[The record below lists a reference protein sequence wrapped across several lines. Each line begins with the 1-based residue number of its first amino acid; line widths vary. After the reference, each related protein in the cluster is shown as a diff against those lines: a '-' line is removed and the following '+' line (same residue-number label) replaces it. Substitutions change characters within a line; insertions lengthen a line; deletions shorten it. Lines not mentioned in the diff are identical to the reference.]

1 MRSSKQLIDIMDESL
16 PGTTLVSANDI
27 AAAFGIS
34 PVTWLDWSR
43 NGKAPAPYP
52 IAESVNA
59 LRWMLSDVRAHLDK
73 CRAKYKERYK
83 L

>member
-1 MRSSKQLIDIMDESL
+1 MRSKHVIDVMDESL

-43 NGKAPAPYP
+43 NGKAPTPYP
-52 IAESVNA
+52 IAESANA